1 VVEDKISMAH
11 SIEVRVPFLDNDL
24 VSFVLKIPNQY
35 KLPSVNG
42 IIPVEENMV
51 GAKTKFF
58 AHSNAGKYI
67 FRQTMRGI
75 VPDEILDRKKQ
86 GFSPPDQSWYRGP
99 TMGYIREVLLNER
112 TLSRGFFKPESI
124 QNVVNE
130 HTEGKV
136 NHRLLIWSLL
146 SFEWWNRIFFDE

>member
-1 VVEDKISMAH
+1 
-11 SIEVRVPFLDNDL
+11 
-24 VSFVLKIPNQY
+24 
-35 KLPSVNG
+35 
-42 IIPVEENMV
+42 MV

-58 AHSNAGKYI
+58 AQSNSGKYI

-99 TMGYIREVLLNER
+99 TMGYIRKILLDEK
-112 TLSRGFFKPESI
+112 TLSRGFFKPKAIEQI
-124 QNVVNE
+124 VNE